1 MCVCVLLK
9 IKQRENDMALR
20 YYLKAVASLDQ
31 LSWEQRQFA
40 LVRGLL
46 AGNVF
51 DWGAKAVSE

>member
-1 MCVCVLLK
+1 
-9 IKQRENDMALR
+9 MALR